1 MKRII
6 MLMLLCICHPAY
18 AQKDSDFLSAEKK
31 QNEAYDIHV
40 KNTSKDGKWLA
51 FFKMYDDNSDT
62 LLIINRKEPEIQF
75 TRLKVLDHQWSRDQ
89 QLILKYKDRTEIFD
103 YVHNKKEIL
112 PACQT
117 FGILD
122 KENIV
127 ALHTSQQVLLYDLK
141 GHKVIDSISR
151 VVKVFY
157 IDGGLYLQA
166 KNNEEYHLLQ
176 WSDGKAITI
185 YKSSYQISNLLV
197 LHNNTLLIF
206 EKKENLIQDIVY
218 NDVSLKKEYRFSQ
231 DQLINFNSATAYQR
245 SDGKLI
251 INAEKIKDKNR
262 IDAPEIWSSSDNNLI
277 EKFRKSETM
286 KYLWSPKEK
295 KAIVLGDSK
304 LNRVVDIGNKAYFLA
319 FSFSELQDY
328 TLKKAPAKVH
338 RYNVVDGSYDFID
351 TISSTVNYSPDGN
364 YLIYRNGNNWKLV
377 DANSMKYENIEDAAF
392 SNPYFTDKNKIC
404 FDGSEG
410 IWEYDITE
418 RKIRPIFNK
427 EKGNYKILS
436 FNYTSNF
443 PNYPFEISFY
453 CQVLN
458 SFNYIFEVN
467 NELNLTKSVFEKDGN
482 KYHKMINST
491 QSKIVLQKTD
501 NAKKAYL
508 FTEENFNQP
517 KQIIDVSRFYNK
529 KVLFQSNKKDEAQS
543 MIKVETIR
551 YKNSEGI
558 GLKGILYYP
567 LHYKEGKKYPM
578 VVHVYQIQS
587 DKINQ
592 FPLLLENDIDTGFSI
607 RTLIEKGYFVYM
619 PDIVF
624 DDKGTGISALDCVN
638 KSIDALVG
646 NQLIDFEK
654 MALTGHSHGGYITN
668 FIATHSDRFATY
680 VSGAGNSDIIRSYYS
695 LNEEFISPFY
705 WQFENGQYE
714 MKKPFVKDKNLYFI
728 NNPINYVEHVS
739 KPVLLWTGKKD
750 KNIEWG
756 QVMEFFIGLKRNNKN
771 ATLLAYPDEGHIFSS
786 KTTAK
791 DLHHRILQWLG
802 YYLKGEQKPD
812 WID

>member
-6 MLMLLCICHPAY
+6 MLMLLCICHLAY
-18 AQKDSDFLSAEKK
+18 AQKDSDSLSAEKK

-40 KNTSKDGKWLA
+40 KSTSKDGKWLA

-62 LLIINRKEPEIQF
+62 LVIANRKEPEIQYK
-75 TRLKVLDHQWSRDQ
+75 RLKVLDHEWSRDQ

-103 YVHNKKEIL
+103 YAHNKKKIL

-117 FGILD
+117 FGILH

-127 ALHTSQQVLLYDLK
+127 ALNTSQQVLLYDLK
-141 GHKVIDSISR
+141 GHKVMDSINR

-157 IDGGLYLQA
+157 IDGGLYLQT
-166 KNNEEYHLLQ
+166 KNNEKYHLIH

-185 YKSSYQISNLLV
+185 YKSSDQVSNLLA
-197 LHNNTLLIF
+197 LQNNTLLIF
-206 EKKENLIQDIVY
+206 EKKENLIHDIVY
-218 NDVSLKKEYRFSQ
+218 YDVSLKKEYRFSQ

-245 SDGKLI
+245 SDGKII
-251 INAEKIKDKNR
+251 INSEKIKDKSR
-262 IDAPEIWSSSDNNLI
+262 IDVPEIWNTSDNNI
-277 EKFRKSETM
+277 IDKFKRSFSTKF
-286 KYLWSPKEK
+286 LWTPVENNS
-295 KAIVLGDSK
+295 VQLGTDK
-304 LNRVVDIGNKAYFLA
+304 LNRVVDINNNDYFLA

-328 TLKKAPAKVH
+328 TVKKTPSKVY
-338 RYNVVDGSYDFID
+338 RYNIMNGTYDYID
-351 TISSTVNYSPDGN
+351 TISSNVNYSPDGK
-364 YLIYRNGNNWKLV
+364 YLLYKKGNCWKLLEI
-377 DANSMKYENIEDAAF
+377 NSLKYKNIENMNF
-392 SNPYFTDKNKIC
+392 SNPYFTTRSKIY

-410 IWEYDITE
+410 IWDYDIKLDKL
-418 RKIRPIFNK
+418 RQRFNR
-427 EKGNYKILS
+427 EKGNYKILNFKFNS
-436 FNYTSNF
+436 KFTNYFFELTFNSKVINEFNY
-443 PNYPFEISFY
+443 
-453 CQVLN
+453 L
-458 SFNYIFEVN
+458 FEVN
-467 NELNLTKSVFEKDGN
+467 NELNSTISVFEHYDN
-482 KYHKMINST
+482 RYHNIINST

-501 NAKKAYL
+501 NAKNAYL

-517 KQIIDVSRFYNK
+517 KQIIDVSRLYSK
-529 KVLFQSNKKDEAQS
+529 KVIFRSNDKDEAQS
-543 MIKVETIR
+543 IIKAETIK
-551 YKNSEGI
+551 YKNTVGV

-624 DDKGTGISALDCVN
+624 DNRGTGISALDCVN
-638 KSIDALVG
+638 KSLDALIG
-646 NQLIDFEK
+646 NPLIDFEK
-654 MALTGHSHGGYITN
+654 IALTGHSHGGYITN
-668 FIATHSDRFATY
+668 FIATRSVRFATF

-705 WQFENGQYE
+705 WQFESGQYE
-714 MKKPFVKDKNLYFI
+714 MNIPFVKDKKLYFK
-728 NNPINYVEHVS
+728 NNPIHYVEQVS

-756 QVMEFFIGLKRNNKN
+756 QVMEFFIGLKRNNKI
-771 ATLLAYPDEGHIFSS
+771 ATLLEYPDEGHTFSS

-791 DLHHRILQWLG
+791 DLHNRILQWFG
-802 YYLKGEQKPD
+802 YYLKEEQKPN